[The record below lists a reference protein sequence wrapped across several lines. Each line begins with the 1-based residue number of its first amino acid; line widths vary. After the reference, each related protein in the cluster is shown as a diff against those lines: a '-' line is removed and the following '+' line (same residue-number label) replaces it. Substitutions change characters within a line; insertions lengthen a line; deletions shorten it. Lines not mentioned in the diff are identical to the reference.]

1 MCYPDWDDAVVGR
14 WGGYAGLTCH
24 LLLIKM
30 RGILR
35 ISFSTRAARDN
46 LVMILDTIAD
56 ESATFVDQDTRFPVE
71 YMIPTSSGPIATLLG
86 QMHSAASWL
95 PESDNDTNR
104 SNVEMSFRKAL
115 ERVIKVLS
123 NPYGDIARAHL
134 IYNRDEFESA
144 YGLNWL
150 KEVK

>member
-1 MCYPDWDDAVVGR
+1 
-14 WGGYAGLTCH
+14 
-24 LLLIKM
+24 
-30 RGILR
+30 
-35 ISFSTRAARDN
+35 
-46 LVMILDTIAD
+46 
-56 ESATFVDQDTRFPVE
+56 
-71 YMIPTSSGPIATLLG
+71 
-86 QMHSAASWL
+86 MHSAGSWL

-150 KEVK
+150 NEVK

>member
-1 MCYPDWDDAVVGR
+1 MCYPDWDDAVVER
-14 WGGYAGLTCH
+14 WGGYTGLTCH

-71 YMIPTSSGPIATLLG
+71 YMIPTSSGPIATLLCIVPHPG
-86 QMHSAASWL
+86 Y
-95 PESDNDTNR
+95 P
-104 SNVEMSFRKAL
+104 
-115 ERVIKVLS
+115 
-123 NPYGDIARAHL
+123 RATTIQTVPTSRCPL
-134 IYNRDEFESA
+134 
-144 YGLNWL
+144 GKPW
-150 KEVK
+150 KE